1 MFGNNFNLA
10 KEKGRREEDT
20 GRGIVGRE
28 KRWRERERE
37 LLISIDFLIRFHIL
51 KCASNLRSDIC

>member
-1 MFGNNFNLA
+1 MVFGNNFNLA
-10 KEKGRREEDT
+10 KEKGKREEDT

-28 KRWRERERE
+28 KRWQERERE

-51 KCASNLRSDIC
+51 K

>member
-10 KEKGRREEDT
+10 KEKGKREET
-20 GRGIVGRE
+20 TQGEGALAEGRDGE
-28 KRWRERERE
+28 KERE

>member
-1 MFGNNFNLA
+1 LETTLIWPKN
-10 KEKGRREEDT
+10 
-20 GRGIVGRE
+20 
-28 KRWRERERE
+28 RERGRKRQGEGALAEGRDGKKERE